1 MDNYFK
7 NRDFANLERINR
19 IKTELPYFCEEFF
32 IGIENRTTTLTR
44 LNYAYDLRVFFQ
56 FLSKKKWN
64 KDVLSITLD
73 DMNSLDASDIEIF
86 VSSLSLYFKC
96 GA

>member
-19 IKTELPYFCEEFF
+19 IKMELPYFCEEFF

-44 LNYAYDLRVFFQ
+44 LNYAYDLRVFFS
-56 FLSKKKWN
+56 FCR
-64 KDVLSITLD
+64 
-73 DMNSLDASDIEIF
+73 IEYLKRMF
-86 VSSLSLYFKC
+86 CRSRSTT
-96 GA
+96 